1 MDTSKGYI
9 YILTNPSFPDY
20 VKIGYADNVEARL
33 KQLNSTECT
42 PFAFRVYATYEVPA
56 RLADKGVHSIID
68 RLNPLLRASEMYNG
82 KRRVREF
89 YAMTPEE
96 AYKIFEAMANI
107 HACPERLRLIPAS
120 TEEKRDEE
128 EAIKIEEET
137 QERKACFS
145 FELINIEP
153 GEEVEF
159 WYTSKT
165 PSGIMCRVLNDR
177 QVEYEGKPWSLSG
190 LARNL
195 TNAKN
200 CVPGPHYF
208 KYKGEWLNDIRARL
222 GV

>member
-20 VKIGYADNVEARL
+20 VKIGYASNVEDRL

-42 PFAFRVYATYEVPA
+42 PFAFRVYATYEVPVA
-56 RLADKGVHSIID
+56 LADKEVHNIID
-68 RLNPLLRASEMYNG
+68 SLNSSLRSSEIWNG
-82 KRRVREF
+82 KLRKREF
-89 YAMTPEE
+89 YAMAPED
-96 AYKIFEAMANI
+96 AYKIFEAMAKI
-107 HACPERLRLIPAS
+107 HDCLERLKLIPAS
-120 TEEKRDEE
+120 SEEKKDEE
-128 EAIKIEEET
+128 EAIQIEEET
-137 QERKACFS
+137 QERRASFS
-145 FELINIEP
+145 FESIKIAP

-159 WYTSKT
+159 WYNSKT

-177 QVEYEGKPWSLSG
+177 QVQYEGKTWSLSG
-190 LARNL
+190 LARKL

>member
-165 PSGIMCRVLNDR
+165 PSGIMCKVLDDR
-177 QVEYEGKPWSLSG
+177 HVEYDGKSWSLSG

>member
-56 RLADKGVHSIID
+56 RLADKGVHNIID
-68 RLNPLLRASEMYNG
+68 SLNPLLRASEMYNG

-96 AYKIFEAMANI
+96 VYAIFEAMANI
-107 HACPERLRLIPAS
+107 HDCSERLRLIPAS
-120 TEEKRDEE
+120 TEEKKDEE
-128 EAIKIEEET
+128 EAIKIEDET

-145 FELINIEP
+145 FELINIHP
-153 GEEVEF
+153 GEQVEF
-159 WYTSKT
+159 WHSTIKS
-165 PSGIMCRVLNDR
+165 SGIMCRVLDAKH
-177 QVEYEGKPWSLSG
+177 VEYDGKSWSLSG
-190 LARNL
+190 LARYL
-195 TNAKN
+195 MHAKN
-200 CVPGPHYF
+200 CVPGPNYF
-208 KYKGEWLNDIRARL
+208 KYKGEWINDIRDRL

>member
-1 MDTSKGYI
+1 MDANKGYI
-9 YILTNPSFPDY
+9 YILANPSFPDY

-33 KQLNSTECT
+33 RQLNSTECT

-68 RLNPLLRASEMYNG
+68 SLNPVLRSSEICNG
-82 KRRVREF
+82 RLRVREF

-107 HACPERLRLIPAS
+107 HTCTERLRLIPAS
-120 TEEKRDEE
+120 TEEKKDED

-137 QERKACFS
+137 QERKARFS

-159 WYTSKT
+159 WYTYKN
-165 PSGIMCRVLNDR
+165 PSGIMCKVLDDR
-177 QVEYEGKPWSLSG
+177 HVEYDGKSWSLSG
-190 LARNL
+190 LARKL

-208 KYKGEWLNDIRARL
+208 KYKGEWLNEIRTRL

>member
-68 RLNPLLRASEMYNG
+68 NLNPVLRSSEMCNG
-82 KRRVREF
+82 RLRVREF
-89 YAMTPEE
+89 YAMTPED

-107 HACPERLRLIPAS
+107 HDCSDRLRLIPAS
-120 TEEKRDEE
+120 SEEKKDEE

-137 QERKACFS
+137 QERKARFS

-153 GEEVEF
+153 GEEIEF
-159 WYTSKT
+159 WYTYKN
-165 PSGIMCRVLNDR
+165 PSGIMCKVLDDR
-177 QVEYEGKPWSLSG
+177 HVEYDGKSWSLSG
-190 LARNL
+190 LARKL